1 MVYFATAFSAVLSL
15 IMRTQLFLLDWLLSI
30 ANSNNKFFQ
39 NHATANLSPQPLKKT
54 LNALPMGI

>member
-39 NHATANLSPQPLKKT
+39 NHATTNLPPQPF
-54 LNALPMGI
+54 